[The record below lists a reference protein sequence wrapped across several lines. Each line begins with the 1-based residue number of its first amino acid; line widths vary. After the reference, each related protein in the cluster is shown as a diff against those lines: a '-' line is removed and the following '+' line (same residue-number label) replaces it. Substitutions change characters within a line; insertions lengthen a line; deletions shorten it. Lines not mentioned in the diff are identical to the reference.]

1 MNNLRSHGTDH
12 ENYAPASQ
20 QSLVD
25 ANLTDAA
32 KASRDR
38 AMMALIPAVGRRMVA
53 AFLGRDDYQKVEK
66 RLPTPM
72 GHILMECLPE
82 CVKDRGGQIVWNIR
96 LNGPG
101 GVINPTLFPVRADG
115 RDRLILLDGYL
126 FIHFPSELVIISAE
140 WDPTDGSTTACVRSN
155 VSSGAF
161 FNAWERYAQGHNYF
175 RGRAFFAD
183 GKEVQQER
191 AYGWDDILLPAATK
205 QLIRRHVE
213 GFLANRLRLR
223 GLGVKTRRGLIL
235 TGPPGTGKTLLGKV
249 LSQTLKGVSFIW
261 VAPRHIQGAAS
272 FNSVI
277 GLARFVAP
285 TVVFLEDLDLF
296 AEERERNGWAGL
308 GELMQQLDGVVQNE
322 DIICIATTNRLE
334 VIEKALRN
342 RPGRFDRVVKF
353 EAMDAPCRRQFLG
366 KLLAKAVID
375 PQDVEYLVEAT
386 DGYTGAHIEELTN
399 TTYIMAAEAEN
410 AGTGVNVSG
419 EAASLRVAS
428 TDGDGQEI
436 SITRQFI
443 DTALAELQ
451 VERKTRLGFQV
462 A

>member
-1 MNNLRSHGTDH
+1 MNDLRLHDIDH
-12 ENYAPASQ
+12 EDYAAASQ

-38 AMMALIPAVGRRMVA
+38 AMMALTPAVGRRMVA
-53 AFLGRDDYQKVEK
+53 TFLGRDDYEKVER
-66 RLPTPM
+66 RLPTPLGGIM
-72 GHILMECLPE
+72 MECLPE
-82 CVKDRGGQIVWNIR
+82 YVHGRGGQIAWSIR
-96 LNGPG
+96 LSRQG
-101 GVINPTLFPVRADG
+101 GVINPTLFSVRADG

-126 FIHFPSELVIISAE
+126 FIQFAEELVVISAD
-140 WDPTDGSTTACVRSN
+140 WDCTDGSITACVRSN

-161 FNAWERYAQGHNYF
+161 LNAWERYAQGHNYF

-191 AYGWDDILLPAATK
+191 AYGWDDILLPDATK
-205 QLIRRHVE
+205 QLIRRHVD

-223 GLGVKTRRGLIL
+223 GLGVKMRRGLIL

-249 LSQTLKGVSFIW
+249 LAHTLRGVSFIW
-261 VAPRHIQGAAS
+261 VAPRHIPNARS
-272 FNSVI
+272 FNGI
-277 GLARFVAP
+277 IELARFVAP

-296 AEERERNGWAGL
+296 AEERDRNGWAGL
-308 GELMQQLDGVVQNE
+308 GELMQQLDGAVDNE

-353 EAMDAPCRRQFLG
+353 EAMDAACRRQFLV
-366 KLLAKAVID
+366 KLLAKAVIH
-375 PQDVEYLVEAT
+375 PQDAEYLAEAT
-386 DGYTGAHIEELTN
+386 DGYTGAQIEELTN
-399 TTYIMAAEAEN
+399 TLYILAAEAEN
-410 AGTGVNVSG
+410 AWAGANVSG
-419 EAASLRVAS
+419 EAAGLRGAVGR
-428 TDGDGQEI
+428 GDGQEI